1 MLAILLYINLIT
13 TSTYSK
19 MTDIVSPMSCYTEPS
34 YPGYLTLVRSI
45 TEGRWE
51 SAAEMLIADPHLID
65 VVASRP
71 KDEWSWHL
79 KRTDIKGVFLRNTY
93 RAGVLASSYPMS
105 VNPMSANPMST
116 NPMSANPMS
125 VNPMSANPMSTNPK
139 PPSDI
144 ESNIEISSQGYS
156 ADCVSSFKAK
166 NCKFTVGELIH
177 ILQTIVKSNPASV
190 DLPICQSG
198 ESGDMVAY
206 SGGVELDLYGNV
218 TISPY

>member
-1 MLAILLYINLIT
+1 
-13 TSTYSK
+13 
-19 MTDIVSPMSCYTEPS
+19 MTDIVSPTSCYTEPS
-34 YPGYLTLVRSI
+34 YPGYMTLVRSI

-65 VVASRP
+65 VAASRP
-71 KDEWSWHL
+71 KDEWSWRL

-93 RAGVLASSYPMS
+93 RAGVLASSYPMITI
-105 VNPMSANPMST
+105 PIST
-116 NPMSANPMS
+116 I
-125 VNPMSANPMSTNPK
+125 PK

-156 ADCVSSFKAK
+156 TDYVSSFKAK
-166 NCKFTVGELIH
+166 NRKFTVGELIH
-177 ILQTIVKSNPASV
+177 ILQTIIVSNPASAN
-190 DLPICQSG
+190 LPICQSG

-218 TISPY
+218 TIFPVD

>member
-105 VNPMSANPMST
+105 VNPMSANPMS
-116 NPMSANPMS
+116 
-125 VNPMSANPMSTNPK
+125 ANPMSTNPK

>member
-1 MLAILLYINLIT
+1 
-13 TSTYSK
+13 

-51 SAAEMLIADPHLID
+51 GAAEMLIADPHLID
-65 VVASRP
+65 VAASRP
-71 KDEWSWHL
+71 KDEWSWRL

-105 VNPMSANPMST
+105 TNPMST
-116 NPMSANPMS
+116 NPI
-125 VNPMSANPMSTNPK
+125 STNPK

-156 ADCVSSFKAK
+156 TDCVSSFKAK
-166 NCKFTVGELIH
+166 NRKFTVGELIH
-177 ILQTIVKSNPASV
+177 ILQTIIVSNPASAN
-190 DLPICQSG
+190 LPICQSG